1 MTAMATE
8 DNRELQRQLYGE
20 PLSDIAG
27 RIRSGLS
34 LTQGGLAEV
43 LGLSAPMLSQLL
55 SGQRGKIGNP
65 QVLGRLQALMELA
78 EIAPAMT
85 SAQLDERLAAIRDAA
100 PTITTTQTAT
110 KSLRAAAPREELE
123 RLASL
128 TTYPELARLLRNAA
142 HE

>member
-1 MTAMATE
+1 MATE
-8 DNRELQRQLYGE
+8 NNRELQRQLYGE

-27 RIRSGLS
+27 RIRAGLS

-78 EIAPAMT
+78 EAAPAMAP
-85 SAQLDERLAAIRDAA
+85 AQIDERLATIRDTT
-100 PTITTTQTAT
+100 PTITTTTQTAA
-110 KSLRAAAPREELE
+110 KSLRSAAPREELE

-142 HE
+142 HG